1 VIVENLSPGVMD
13 RWGVSPDAVHAVNP
27 GCVFLSMRGYRDHPS
42 VAGLRAYAPALS
54 SASGMEALVRYPGEP
69 PTGAMTIAF
78 ADVMAA
84 SQGLLLA
91 LAGLRARMVRGHGT
105 AIAMSQFE
113 SAIFANGHNIV
124 AAQLGAPPA
133 IEPVTDERLVVG
145 SDRLTR
151 SAWVSPDLF
160 GTVQPRRLPPVTVAR
175 LPWRRD
181 GRFAP
186 LGAAGP
192 ELGEHTDQILDET
205 GGRGW
210 ITA

>member
-1 VIVENLSPGVMD
+1 
-13 RWGVSPDAVHAVNP
+13 
-27 GCVFLSMRGYRDHPS
+27 VFLSMRGYRDHPA

-78 ADVMAA
+78 ADALAA
-84 SQGLLLA
+84 SQGLLLS
-91 LAGLRARMVRGHGT
+91 LAGLRARMVRGQGS

-113 SAIFANGHNIV
+113 AAIFANGHNIV
-124 AAQLGAPPA
+124 AAQLGGAPA
-133 IEPVTDERLVVG
+133 IEPVEDGNAVVG
-145 SDRLTR
+145 SERLTR
-151 SAWVSPDLF
+151 SPWVSPDLF
-160 GTVQPRRLPPVTVAR
+160 GTVRPRRLPPVTVAR

-181 GRFAP
+181 GRFAA

-192 ELGEHTDQILDET
+192 ELGAHTDRIVDGLGRT